1 MKIVYYT
8 LEPFGV
14 STMILGDL
22 FIFDSLPEL
31 EIECVQMFGAD
42 FELKEVNQS
51 NWDEL
56 YQAGA
61 FNE

>member
-1 MKIVYYT
+1 
-8 LEPFGV
+8 
-14 STMILGDL
+14 MILGDL